1 MENDNKIELSVD
13 EISEI
18 SRLNSDYQQVV
29 LSLGEFEIKKQKLET
44 ELLEIS
50 EHKKNAHSEFTDIT
64 KREVLFKERLFDKYG
79 DGEID
84 VQFGVY
90 IKK

>member
-1 MENDNKIELSVD
+1 MENKVELNKD

-18 SRLNSDYQQVV
+18 SRLNSDYQKIV
-29 LSLGEFEIKKQKLET
+29 LSLGEYEIEENQINTRLS
-44 ELLEIS
+44 EIADM
-50 EHKKNAHSEFTDIT
+50 KTNAHSEFSDIT
-64 KREVLFKERLFDKYG
+64 KREVLFKERLHEKYG
-79 DGEID
+79 EGEID

>member
-1 MENDNKIELSVD
+1 MEKENKIKLSED

-18 SRLNSDYQQVV
+18 SRLNSDYQQIV
-29 LSLGEFEIKKQKLET
+29 LSLGEFEIEKQEHETKL
-44 ELLEIS
+44 LKIS
-50 EHKKNAHSEFTDIT
+50 EAKKNAHAEFNDIT
-64 KREVLFKERLFDKYG
+64 KREILFKERLFDKYG

>member
-1 MENDNKIELSVD
+1 MENKVELNKD

-18 SRLNSDYQQVV
+18 SRLNSDYQQIV
-29 LSLGEFEIKKQKLET
+29 LSLGEYEIEENQINTRLS
-44 ELLEIS
+44 EIADM
-50 EHKKNAHSEFTDIT
+50 KTNAHSEFSDIT
-64 KREVLFKERLFDKYG
+64 KREVLFKERLHEKYG
-79 DGEID
+79 EGEID

>member
-1 MENDNKIELSVD
+1 MENKIELSKD

-18 SRLNSDYQQVV
+18 SRLNSDYQKIV
-29 LSLGEFEIKKQKLET
+29 LSLGEYEIEENQINNRLS
-44 ELLEIS
+44 EIADM
-50 EHKKNAHSEFTDIT
+50 KTTAHSEFSDIT
-64 KREVLFKERLFDKYG
+64 KREVLFKERLHEKYG
-79 DGEID
+79 EGEID

>member
-1 MENDNKIELSVD
+1 MENKIELSKD

-18 SRLNSDYQQVV
+18 TRLNSDYQQIV
-29 LSLGEFEIKKQKLET
+29 LSLGELEIEKKQLTDKLSNIENLASDAHT
-44 ELLEIS
+44 EF
-50 EHKKNAHSEFTDIT
+50 KDIT
-64 KREVLFKERLFDKYG
+64 KREVLFKERLFEKYG

>member
-1 MENDNKIELSVD
+1 MENKIELSKD

-18 SRLNSDYQQVV
+18 SRLNSDYQKIV
-29 LSLGEFEIKKQKLET
+29 LSLGEYEIEEKQIKVRLT
-44 ELLEIS
+44 EIADM
-50 EHKKNAHSEFTDIT
+50 KTNAHSDFSDIT
-64 KREVLFKERLFDKYG
+64 KREVLFKERLHEKYG
-79 DGEID
+79 EGEID